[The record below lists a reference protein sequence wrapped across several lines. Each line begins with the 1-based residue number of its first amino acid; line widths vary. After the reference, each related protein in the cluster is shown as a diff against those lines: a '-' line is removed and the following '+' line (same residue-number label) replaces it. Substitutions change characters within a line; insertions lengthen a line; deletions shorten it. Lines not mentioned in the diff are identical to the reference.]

1 MSCVLITGASG
12 FVGSAIVDRLAIHSD
27 FSPRA
32 AVRRLNHH
40 FPSAVEVIQIDDL
53 TPDTDWRVALHG
65 VDTVIHAAARV
76 HVMHD
81 TVTDPLAEFR
91 RVNVEGTLTLARQA
105 AAAGV
110 RSFVFISSIKVNGE
124 ETPLG
129 KPHRADDLPTPVDP
143 YGISKYETEES
154 LGRLADKM
162 GMVVVIIRP
171 PLVYGTGVKA
181 NFLSMIRWLSRGIP
195 LPLGAI
201 NNKRSL
207 VALENLVDLIVTCIE
222 HPAAANQVF
231 LAGDGE
237 DLSTTELLKR
247 LGAAL
252 GKPARLLPVPQR
264 LIELGLK
271 VLGKEDVAQKL
282 CGSLQ
287 VDISKARDM
296 LGWNP
301 PVSIDEGFK
310 RTAKWYL
317 QQEKPRWFS

>member
-27 FSPRA
+27 FTPRA
-32 AVRRLNHH
+32 AVRRGNHH
-40 FPSAVEVIQIDDL
+40 FSSAVDVMQVSDL
-53 TPDTDWRVALHG
+53 EPYTKWRIALHG

-76 HVMHD
+76 HVMND
-81 TVTDPLAEFR
+81 TVTDPLDEFR

-110 RSFVFISSIKVNGE
+110 RRFVFISSIKVNGE
-124 ETPLG
+124 GTPLG
-129 KPHRADDLPTPVDP
+129 KPYRADDLPTPLDP
-143 YGISKYETEES
+143 YGISKYEAEQR
-154 LGRLADKM
+154 LWRLANKM

-181 NFLSMIRWLSRGIP
+181 NFLGMIRSLSMGIP

-201 NNKRSL
+201 KNKRSL
-207 VALENLVDLIVTCIE
+207 ISLENLVDLIVTCIE

-271 VLGKEDVAQKL
+271 ILGKENVAKKL

-296 LGWNP
+296 LGWIP
-301 PVSIDEGFK
+301 PVSVDEGFK

-317 QQEKPRWFS
+317 HKEKPRWFS